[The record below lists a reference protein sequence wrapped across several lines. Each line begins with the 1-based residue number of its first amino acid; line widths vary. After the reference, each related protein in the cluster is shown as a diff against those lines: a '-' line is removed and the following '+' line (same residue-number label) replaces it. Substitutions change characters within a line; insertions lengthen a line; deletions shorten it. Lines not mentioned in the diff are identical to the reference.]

1 MVDRGVSLECATS
14 VVVVEATVVVGNLE
28 EVVAPVVMV
37 DLEVKH
43 PVQSFTNKFNE
54 F

>member
-1 MVDRGVSLECATS
+1 MVDRGVSLECSAS
-14 VVVVEATVVVGNLE
+14 VVVVGTFVVVGNLE

-37 DLEVKH
+37 DLEVRH